1 MSLIYSITS
10 TITRDIE
17 DILRKSFLFTLIF
30 NIIGFFEKEWVNSYF
45 KSLYPSEKFL
55 SFFNKS
61 RILSEKIFSPLIVL
75 VTFTLFLLLATD
87 PVSRDLQ
94 IVIIIAFISFFIGST
109 ILPRFILNNQNDKEI
124 DDKIND
130 EKSNDDKINDEKSND
145 EKSNDEKHMR
155 NSIPL
160 FDTKDVYSIGFCLTL
175 IGIVFLFISIA
186 SVGGV
191 PLLKSSLRYSLKPMF
206 TMPVFLVIPG
216 IGLIASHYLD
226 QFKKGKI
233 SRSQIRFRFLLLT
246 AIGIITVLALEYR
259 TPIIAILLMMII
271 IGYYGKILSVWEV
284 ILGALIGICAI
295 MGIGY
300 LRSLN
305 ELAISSNTNMFST
318 LESRANFTM
327 HVLNLLNQISGNFGI
342 LHGKMLASS
351 MPGSDLGPRMLVG
364 KLIAW
369 RTEVTVTPTL
379 LGQMLVDFGKV
390 GVAVEMCLLGFILGT
405 GYKIMKITQDSFYIA
420 IYSLILTYS
429 IVGVETGIL
438 DIQVLFYF
446 FIISFIY
453 LAVILKDKGV
463 KIY

>member
-17 DILRKSFLFTLIF
+17 DILRKSLLFTLIF
-30 NIIGFFEKEWVNSYF
+30 NFLEFIEKEWINSYF
-45 KSLYPSEKFL
+45 KGLYPDEKFL

-61 RILSEKIFSPLIVL
+61 RILNGEIFSPIIVL
-75 VTFTLFLLLATD
+75 VTLTLFLLLATD

-94 IVIIIAFISFFIGST
+94 IVFIIAYISFLIGSL
-109 ILPRFILNNQNDKEI
+109 IFPRFVLNNQDNE
-124 DDKIND
+124 N
-130 EKSNDDKINDEKSND
+130 
-145 EKSNDEKHMR
+145 R
-155 NSIPL
+155 QIPL
-160 FDTKDVYSIGFCLTL
+160 FNTKDVYSIGFCLTL
-175 IGIVFLFISIA
+175 VGILFLFISIA
-186 SVGGV
+186 SVGGL
-191 PLLKSSLRYSLKPMF
+191 PILKSSLRYSLKPIF

-216 IGLIASHYLD
+216 IGLIASHYLN
-226 QFKKGKI
+226 QYNNNEI
-233 SRSQIRFRFLLLT
+233 NRSQARFRFLVLT
-246 AIGIITVLALEYR
+246 AIGIITVLTLQYR

-271 IGYYGKILSVWEV
+271 IGYYGRILSVWEV
-284 ILGALIGICAI
+284 IVGALIGVCAI
-295 MGIGY
+295 IGIGY

-305 ELAISSNTNMFST
+305 ELAISSNTNIFST

-342 LHGKMLASS
+342 FHGKMLASS

-390 GVAVEMCLLGFILGT
+390 GVAVEMCLLGFLLAT
-405 GYKIMKITQDSFYIA
+405 GYKIIRITQDAFYIS
-420 IYSLILTYS
+420 IYSLVLTYS

-453 LAVILKDKGV
+453 LAVILKDKGI

>member
-30 NIIGFFEKEWVNSYF
+30 NILGFFEKEWVNSYF
-45 KSLYPSEKFL
+45 KSLYPNEKFL
-55 SFFNKS
+55 SIFNKS
-61 RILSEKIFSPLIVL
+61 RILREEIFSPLIVL

-94 IVIIIAFISFFIGST
+94 IVIAIAFISFFIGST
-109 ILPRFILNNQNDKEI
+109 IFPRFVLNNQNAEDNK
-124 DDKIND
+124 
-130 EKSNDDKINDEKSND
+130 
-145 EKSNDEKHMR
+145 EKHIS

-175 IGIVFLFISIA
+175 VGIVFLFISIA

-191 PLLKSSLRYSLKPMF
+191 PLLKSSLRYSLKPIF

-233 SRSQIRFRFLLLT
+233 NRSQIRFRFLLLA

-284 ILGALIGICAI
+284 ILGALIGVCAI

-405 GYKIMKITQDSFYIA
+405 GYKIIKITQDSFYIA
-420 IYSLILTYS
+420 IYSIILTYS

-446 FIISFIY
+446 FIIAFIY
-453 LAVILKDKGV
+453 FAAILKDKGV

>member
-17 DILRKSFLFTLIF
+17 DILRKSLLFTLIF
-30 NIIGFFEKEWVNSYF
+30 NFLEFIEKEWINSYF
-45 KSLYPSEKFL
+45 KGLYPDEKFL

-61 RILSEKIFSPLIVL
+61 RILNGEIFSPIIVL
-75 VTFTLFLLLATD
+75 VTLTLFLLLATD

-94 IVIIIAFISFFIGST
+94 IVFIIAYISFLIGSL
-109 ILPRFILNNQNDKEI
+109 IFPRFVLNNQDNE
-124 DDKIND
+124 N
-130 EKSNDDKINDEKSND
+130 
-145 EKSNDEKHMR
+145 R
-155 NSIPL
+155 QIPL
-160 FDTKDVYSIGFCLTL
+160 FNTKDVYSIGFCLTL
-175 IGIVFLFISIA
+175 VGILFLFISIA
-186 SVGGV
+186 SVGGL
-191 PLLKSSLRYSLKPMF
+191 PILKSSLRYSLKPIF

-216 IGLIASHYLD
+216 IGLIASHYLN
-226 QFKKGKI
+226 QYNNNEI
-233 SRSQIRFRFLLLT
+233 NRSQARFRFLVLT
-246 AIGIITVLALEYR
+246 AIGIITVLTLQYR

-271 IGYYGKILSVWEV
+271 IGYYGRILSVWEV
-284 ILGALIGICAI
+284 IVGALIGVCAI
-295 MGIGY
+295 IGIGY

-305 ELAISSNTNMFST
+305 ELAISSNINIFST

-390 GVAVEMCLLGFILGT
+390 GVAVEMCLLGFLLAT
-405 GYKIMKITQDSFYIA
+405 GYKIIRITQDAFYIS
-420 IYSLILTYS
+420 IYSLVLTYS

-453 LAVILKDKGV
+453 LAVILKDKGI

>member
-10 TITRDIE
+10 TITRNIE
-17 DILRKSFLFTLIF
+17 DILRKSFLFTVIF
-30 NIIGFFEKEWVNSYF
+30 NILEFIEKEWVNSYF
-45 KSLYPSEKFL
+45 KSLYPNEKFL

-61 RILSEKIFSPLIVL
+61 RILESEIFSPLIVL
-75 VTFTLFLLLATD
+75 VTLTLFLLLATD

-94 IVIIIAFISFFIGST
+94 IVFIIAFISFFIGSV
-109 ILPRFILNNQNDKEI
+109 ILPRFVLNKQDNESEEESE
-124 DDKIND
+124 D
-130 EKSNDDKINDEKSND
+130 ENN
-145 EKSNDEKHMR
+145 R
-155 NSIPL
+155 IPL
-160 FDTKDVYSIGFCLTL
+160 FDTDDIYSIGFCLTL

-186 SVGGV
+186 SVGGL
-191 PLLKSSLRYSLKPMF
+191 PILKSSLRYALKPIF

-216 IGLIASHYLD
+216 IGLIATHYLN
-226 QFKKGKI
+226 QYKNNEI
-233 SRSQIRFRFLLLT
+233 NRSQARFRFLMLT
-246 AIGIITVLALEYR
+246 TIGIVTVLTLQYR

-284 ILGALIGICAI
+284 ILGALIGVCAI
-295 MGIGY
+295 IGIGY
-300 LRSLN
+300 IRSLN
-305 ELAISSNTNMFST
+305 ELAISSNTNPFST

-327 HVLNLLNQISGNFGI
+327 HVLNLLNQISGNFGV
-342 LHGKMLASS
+342 LHGKMIASS
-351 MPGSDLGPRMLVG
+351 MPGSNLGPRMLVG

-405 GYKIMKITQDSFYIA
+405 GYKIIKITQDSFYIG

-446 FIISFIY
+446 FVIFFIY
-453 LAVILKDKGV
+453 LAVILKDKGI

>member
-17 DILRKSFLFTLIF
+17 DILRKSLLFTLIF
-30 NIIGFFEKEWVNSYF
+30 NILEFIEKEWVNSYF
-45 KSLYPSEKFL
+45 KRLYPNEKFL

-61 RILSEKIFSPLIVL
+61 KILEREIFSPLIVL
-75 VTFTLFLLLATD
+75 VTLTLFLLLATD

-94 IVIIIAFISFFIGST
+94 IVFIIAFLSFFIGSVV
-109 ILPRFILNNQNDKEI
+109 LPRFILNNQKRESDNENIADNGKDKNN
-124 DDKIND
+124 KN
-130 EKSNDDKINDEKSND
+130 
-145 EKSNDEKHMR
+145 
-155 NSIPL
+155 NSIPI
-160 FDTKDVYSIGFCLTL
+160 FDSKDIYSIGFCLTL

-186 SVGGV
+186 SVGGL
-191 PLLKSSLRYSLKPMF
+191 PILKSSLRYSLKPIF

-216 IGLIASHYLD
+216 IGLIASHYLNMY
-226 QFKKGKI
+226 KNNEI
-233 SRSQIRFRFLLLT
+233 TRSQARFRFLLLT
-246 AIGIITVLALEYR
+246 AIGIVTVLTLQYR

-284 ILGALIGICAI
+284 ILGALIGVCAI
-295 MGIGY
+295 IGIGY
-300 LRSLN
+300 MRSLN
-305 ELAISSNTNMFST
+305 ELAISSNTNPFST

-342 LHGKMLASS
+342 LHGKMIASS

-405 GYKIMKITQDSFYIA
+405 GYKIIKITKDAFYIG

-446 FIISFIY
+446 FVISFIY
-453 LAVILKDKGV
+453 LAVILNDKGIR
-463 KIY
+463 IY

>member
-30 NIIGFFEKEWVNSYF
+30 NILGFFEKEWVNSFF
-45 KSLYPSEKFL
+45 KGLYPNEKFL
-55 SFFNKS
+55 SIFNKS
-61 RILSEKIFSPLIVL
+61 RILREEIFSPLIVL

-109 ILPRFILNNQNDKEI
+109 ILPRFFLNNQNNGET
-124 DDKIND
+124 
-130 EKSNDDKINDEKSND
+130 DEKSND
-145 EKSNDEKHMR
+145 EKNNKPMG

-175 IGIVFLFISIA
+175 VGIIFLFISIA
-186 SVGGV
+186 SVGGL
-191 PLLKSSLRYSLKPMF
+191 PILKSSLRYSLKPIF

-216 IGLIASHYLD
+216 IGLIASHYLN
-226 QFKKGKI
+226 QYKKGKI

-246 AIGIITVLALEYR
+246 AIGIITVLTLEYR

-271 IGYYGKILSVWEV
+271 MGYYGKILSVWEV
-284 ILGALIGICAI
+284 LLGALIGVCAI

-305 ELAISSNTNMFST
+305 ELAISSNTNIFST

-351 MPGSDLGPRMLVG
+351 IPGSDLGPRMLVG

-379 LGQMLVDFGKV
+379 LGQMLVDFGKF
-390 GVAVEMCLLGFILGT
+390 GVAVEMCLLGFILGI
-405 GYKIMKITQDSFYIA
+405 GYKIIKITQDSFYIA

-453 LAVILKDKGV
+453 FAAILKDKGV

>member
-17 DILRKSFLFTLIF
+17 NILRKSLLFTFIF
-30 NIIGFFEKEWVNSYF
+30 SILDFIEKEWVNSYF
-45 KSLYPSEKFL
+45 KSLYPNEKFL

-61 RILSEKIFSPLIVL
+61 KILESEIFSPLIVL
-75 VTFTLFLLLATD
+75 VTITLFLLLATD

-94 IVIIIAFISFFIGST
+94 IVFIIAYISFFIGAV
-109 ILPRFILNNQNDKEI
+109 IFPRFVLNNQNCEKGELNKNKENRA
-124 DDKIND
+124 ND
-130 EKSNDDKINDEKSND
+130 TGKNKL
-145 EKSNDEKHMR
+145 
-155 NSIPL
+155 IPI
-160 FDTKDVYSIGFCLTL
+160 FDSEDIYSIGFCLTL
-175 IGIVFLFISIA
+175 IGIIFLFFSIA
-186 SVGGV
+186 SVGGL
-191 PLLKSSLRYSLKPMF
+191 PILKSSLRYSLKPLF

-216 IGLIASHYLD
+216 IGLIASHYLT
-226 QFKKGKI
+226 QYKNNEI
-233 SRSQIRFRFLLLT
+233 SRSQARFRFLELT
-246 AIGIITVLALEYR
+246 AIGIVTVLTLEYR

-284 ILGALIGICAI
+284 ILGAVIGVCAI

-300 LRSLN
+300 MRSLN
-305 ELAISSNTNMFST
+305 ELAISTDTSMFST
-318 LESRANFTM
+318 LEHRANFTM

-342 LHGKMLASS
+342 LHGKIIASS

-379 LGQMLVDFGKV
+379 LGQMLVDFGKL

-405 GYKIMKITQDSFYIA
+405 GYKIIKITKDSFYIA

-429 IVGVETGIL
+429 ILGIETGIL
-438 DIQVLFYF
+438 DILILFYF
-446 FIISFIY
+446 FVIFLIY
-453 LAVILKDKGV
+453 LAAILKDKGI

>member
-17 DILRKSFLFTLIF
+17 AILRKSLLFTLIF
-30 NIIGFFEKEWVNSYF
+30 NILGFIEKEWVNSYF
-45 KSLYPSEKFL
+45 KGLYPNEKFL

-61 RILSEKIFSPLIVL
+61 KVLDSEIFSPLIVL
-75 VTFTLFLLLATD
+75 VTLTLFLLLATD
-87 PVSRDLQ
+87 PVSKDLQ
-94 IVIIIAFISFFIGST
+94 IVFIIAFISFFIGSA
-109 ILPRFILNNQNDKEI
+109 ILPRFILNNQKIESDNENITYNDK
-124 DDKIND
+124 DKKN
-130 EKSNDDKINDEKSND
+130 KN
-145 EKSNDEKHMR
+145 
-155 NSIPL
+155 NSIPI
-160 FDTKDVYSIGFCLTL
+160 FDSKDIYSIGFCLTL
-175 IGIVFLFISIA
+175 IGILFLFISIA
-186 SVGGV
+186 SVGGL
-191 PLLKSSLRYSLKPMF
+191 PILKSSLRYSLKPIF

-216 IGLIASHYLD
+216 IGLIASHYLNMY
-226 QFKKGKI
+226 KNNEI
-233 SRSQIRFRFLLLT
+233 TRSQARFRFLLLT
-246 AIGIITVLALEYR
+246 AIGIVTVLTLQYR

-284 ILGALIGICAI
+284 ILGALIGVCAI
-295 MGIGY
+295 IGIGY
-300 LRSLN
+300 MRSLN
-305 ELAISSNTNMFST
+305 ELAISSNTNPFST

-342 LHGKMLASS
+342 LHGKMIASS

-405 GYKIMKITQDSFYIA
+405 GYKIIKITQNSFYIG

-446 FIISFIY
+446 FVISFIY
-453 LAVILKDKGV
+453 LAVILKDKGM